1 MNSEEMASR
10 IAKVE
15 ANQVRVEVN
24 QEVIMKTLNQT
35 LIDVNRRLE
44 SLQQN
49 NVIRDDR
56 LLKEVKD
63 TIKISTL
70 ETQIKNEEN
79 NKHFAKGLVESI
91 KKIEEKTNDT
101 SQQLKNEITFV
112 KRLGFLFAFLLST
125 ILAIKE
131 YIFK

>member
-1 MNSEEMASR
+1 
-10 IAKVE
+10 
-15 ANQVRVEVN
+15 
-24 QEVIMKTLNQT
+24 MKTLSQT

-44 SLQQN
+44 SMQQN
-49 NVIRDDR
+49 YSVRDER
-56 LLKEVKD
+56 LIKEVKD
-63 TIKISTL
+63 TIKIGSL

-91 KKIEEKTNDT
+91 KKIEEKANDT
-101 SQQLKNEITFV
+101 AQQLKNEITFV

-131 YIFK
+131 YIFKGLNG